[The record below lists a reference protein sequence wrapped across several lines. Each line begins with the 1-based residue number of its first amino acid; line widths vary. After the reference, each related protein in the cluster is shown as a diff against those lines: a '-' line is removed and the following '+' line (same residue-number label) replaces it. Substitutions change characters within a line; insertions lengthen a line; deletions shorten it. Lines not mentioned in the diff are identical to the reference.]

1 MITTKLCVVC
11 RNILCEELPEDTQYK
26 EEEELPDDVHI
37 CVKCARKENVQKNIR
52 EFTPFMEEFS
62 SLVNN
67 TVYDHDG
74 VISDALVTC
83 FFSQHRYLQNE
94 MILGLKNIFAKI
106 GEQSGNSMY
115 EDPRNQWALKWC
127 KAVSKIDYI
136 E

>member
-1 MITTKLCVVC
+1 MPITILCVVC
-11 RNILCEELPEDTQYK
+11 RNILGEDLKEDTEYK
-26 EEEELPDDVHI
+26 EQEEFLEDVHI
-37 CVKCARKENVQKNIR
+37 CVNCSRKEKVQKKIR
-52 EFTPFMEEFS
+52 EFTPFMGAFS

-94 MILGLKNIFAKI
+94 MILGLMKILSKI
-106 GEQSGNSMY
+106 GEQSGNTMY

-127 KAVSKIDYI
+127 KAISKMEVIL
-136 E
+136 